1 VYTLDGMAQKT
12 RLGPHD
18 GGSVDEWFA
27 EEEARDP
34 GFIAAIDAGAL
45 QLRLAAE
52 LKRLR
57 EAAGLTQE
65 QLAERAGMKQ
75 SGVARVESG
84 KVMPSWDMTA
94 KFASACGMALH
105 FGFKKRSPPRPEK
118 RAARGKKS

>member
-1 VYTLDGMAQKT
+1 MYTLDGMTQKT

-45 QLRLAAE
+45 RIRLSAE

-57 EAAGLTQE
+57 EAAGLTQA
-65 QLAERAGMKQ
+65 QLANKAGMKQ

-84 KVMPSWDMTA
+84 TVTPSWEMAA
-94 KFASACGMALH
+94 KIASACGMALH
-105 FGFKKRSPPRPEK
+105 FEFRPRVPRRPDKRS
-118 RAARGKKS
+118 ARGKKT